1 MQFIRNN
8 YKTGIGLVLFLY
20 CLLLTVP
27 ALSQCYKIESDLVVE
42 SMRSDQQLHN
52 LDVDTTQIDSV
63 FNALRHGK
71 LLKSQYAALFL
82 AERGER
88 GAIELIKQKY
98 QQEKEFTRGAL
109 QYLKAL
115 HMLNASS
122 TETLLIS
129 FADSVYQNISTGN
142 AARSDYFVYQELT
155 KMLIE
160 KNNYS
165 QFPRVIEQLKSSNN
179 VENRDILLN
188 LLPTFFKIEEL
199 RDEIIE
205 TLQFVLQN
213 YSCSDDLFYVVN
225 ITCAFPESEK
235 LQEAL
240 KKVALEASSQEIRWW
255 ALVRLQGTYNDQSLL
270 DLALNNL
277 ENTSS
282 SGEIDKYLSI
292 ITSEYTPRSL
302 LLIENLKDN
311 SSSNLV
317 REKAEEVYNNYWWL
331 YFEPV
336 GKAFNYSLPQTL
348 DSLHA
353 HTQTVASYSWLG
365 DQGFVKELTNR
376 LENASRHLARGDS
389 ANAAKQITNYQD
401 RLQQVYEQ
409 NGQNNNPR
417 FVTEDGY
424 KFLFKNAEYILIQL
438 PQHPS
443 NPDNK

>member
-1 MQFIRNN
+1 MRFIRND
-8 YKTGIGLVLFLY
+8 YKTGIGLALFLY
-20 CLLLTVP
+20 GLLLTLP
-27 ALSQCYKIESDLVVE
+27 ALSQCYKIESDIAVE
-42 SMRSDQQLHN
+42 SMKSAQKLHN
-52 LDVDTTQIDSV
+52 LDVDTTQVDAA

-82 AERGER
+82 AKRGEQE
-88 GAIELIKQKY
+88 AIDLIKQKY

-109 QYLKAL
+109 RYLKAL

-122 TETLLIS
+122 TETLLNS

-142 AARSDYFVYQELT
+142 AARSDYFVYQDLI
-155 KMLIE
+155 KILIE

-165 QFPRVIEQLKSSNN
+165 QFNRVIEQLKSKNN
-179 VENRDILLN
+179 AENRDILLN
-188 LLPTFFKIEEL
+188 LLPAFFKIEEL
-199 RDEIIE
+199 REEVIE

-213 YSCSDDLFYVVN
+213 YSSSDDLFYVVN
-225 ITCAFPESEK
+225 FTCAFPESEK

-240 KKVALEASSQEIRWW
+240 KKIAVEASSQEIRWW
-255 ALVRLQGTYNDQSLL
+255 ALVRLQETYNDENLL

-277 ENTSS
+277 ENTSIS
-282 SGEIDKYLSI
+282 SEIDKYLSI

-302 LLIENLKDN
+302 LLLENLKDN
-311 SSSNLV
+311 SSNNVV
-317 REKAEEVYNNYWWL
+317 REKAAEIYDNYWWL

-336 GKAFNYSLPQTL
+336 GKVFSYSLPQTL

-353 HTQTVASYSWLG
+353 HTQAVASYDWLG

-376 LENASRHLARGDS
+376 LENANRHLARGDS
-389 ANAAKQITNYQD
+389 ANAANQIANYQE

-409 NGQNNNPR
+409 NSQNNNPR
-417 FVTEDGY
+417 FVTEDGF
-424 KFLFKNAEYILIQL
+424 KFLFKNAEYILSQL